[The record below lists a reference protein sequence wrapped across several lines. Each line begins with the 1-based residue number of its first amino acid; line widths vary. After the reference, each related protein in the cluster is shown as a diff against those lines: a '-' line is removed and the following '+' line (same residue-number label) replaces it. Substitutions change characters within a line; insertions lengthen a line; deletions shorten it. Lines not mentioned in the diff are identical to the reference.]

1 MRAVLFDTE
10 TLQFTLADVPKPDLP
25 PDEVL
30 LRVETT
36 GICGSDLHLVETGL
50 CGGEKVSKP
59 AILGHEFSGIIEE
72 IGPEVADPRLAV
84 GQRVAVE
91 PTISCGECE
100 FCRAG
105 RENICPHH
113 VFRGMPPCSGGLQE
127 YITMPPRNVF
137 PVPENLG
144 ADEAMLA
151 EPLAIAVHAKR
162 IAAIQ
167 GGETVAVVGCG
178 PIGLLTTKVLE
189 LAGAAVVLAVEPV
202 EERRKVAHECG
213 AETAVSPD
221 EDPVAAFED
230 MTDGRLADIVVE
242 AAGPPD
248 ALRLAMRLVRPG
260 GTLVYAGI
268 HPGQMA
274 IDFTLARRREMVW
287 KWVRRTVNAYPETI
301 ELLASGK
308 VDGRRFVTHHWPLKK
323 TTEAF
328 RVAAAYRDG
337 IIKGGVDVGKV

>member
-1 MRAVLFDTE
+1 MRAVLFDTN
-10 TLQFTLADVPKPDLP
+10 TLEFSLADVPEPKLP

-50 CGGEKVSKP
+50 YGGEKVTEP
-59 AILGHEFSGIIEE
+59 AILGHEFSAVIEE
-72 IGPEVADPRLAV
+72 IGPDAADPRLEV

-105 RENICPHH
+105 RENICPNH
-113 VFRGMPPCSGGLQE
+113 VFRGMPPCPGGLQE
-127 YITMPPRNVF
+127 YVTMPSRNVF
-137 PVPENLG
+137 PVPEILG
-144 ADEAMLA
+144 ADEAMIA

-162 IAAIQ
+162 IADIQ

-178 PIGLLTTKVLE
+178 PIGLLTMKALD

-202 EERRKVAHECG
+202 DERREVAHECG

-221 EDPVAAFED
+221 EDPVGAFED

-248 ALRLAMRLVRPG
+248 ALRIAMRLVRPG

-308 VDGRRFVTHHWPLKK
+308 IDGKRFVTHHWPMEKA
-323 TTEAF
+323 TEAF

-337 IIKGGVDVGKV
+337 IIKGAVDIG